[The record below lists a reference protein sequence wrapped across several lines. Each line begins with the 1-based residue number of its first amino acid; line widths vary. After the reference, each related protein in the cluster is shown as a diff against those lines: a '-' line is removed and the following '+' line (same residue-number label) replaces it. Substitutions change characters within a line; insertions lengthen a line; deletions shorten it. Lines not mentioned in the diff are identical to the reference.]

1 MPPTHEAAH
10 ARRVLNVAQGHWP
23 SGTAATDPN
32 IASSW
37 RRCLDMYALD
47 PGARMSPR
55 VLASS
60 QLRERRNAMERLRSV
75 SLPVL
80 ERLQRQLMNPRQAVL
95 LTAPDGVIVES
106 RLHDGT
112 REDFH
117 RAGLWPGAD
126 WSESCE
132 GTNGIGTC
140 VVERAPVIICQQ
152 DHFRALHTPLTCT
165 ASPVFAPQGDLLAV
179 IDVSSTTADVTRQ
192 SQFHTLAL
200 VNLSAK
206 VVESEYFFQHY
217 RDEWL
222 LQLQEQADHL
232 GGFAQALLAFDDAG
246 RVLAANQSA
255 LNCLGATRDEI
266 VGTRVDRWFA
276 HTLDTLFAQAHR
288 SPAACWP
295 IRTNAGEP
303 LLAMLRAPSRVVRR
317 APNPTG
323 APGMPAH
330 ADTAREPT
338 VAPFAD
344 PALAREFSRACRVF
358 AHDVPVLIRGE
369 TGSGKEVFARAV
381 HAASARAS
389 GPFVA
394 LNCAAI
400 PESLIESELF
410 GYVGGSFTGA
420 RKEGMNGKLWQAN
433 GGTLFLDEIGDM
445 PFAMQTRLL
454 RVLEERMVSP
464 LGGGE
469 PMPLDI
475 RVLSA
480 THRDLPA
487 RIAER
492 EFREDLFYRLNGLE
506 VSVPPLR
513 EREDEVDLI
522 ERLLAQA
529 SVQAPDS
536 PTHVTDAARACL
548 CRYTWPGNVRQ
559 LRSVIRT
566 LVALSENGVITLDD
580 LPAELRE
587 AAMMPPVG
595 GAADAA
601 GGAYVGEA
609 TGAMGTTAATKVMEA
624 AVEAPLEAA
633 ERQALRAA
641 LDACHGQVSATARR
655 LGVSRNT
662 LYRKLR
668 RFGLLRG

>member
-1 MPPTHEAAH
+1 MPPTSESAH
-10 ARRVLNVAQGHWP
+10 ARRVLNVAQGHLS
-23 SGTAATDPN
+23 SGAAATDPN

-37 RRCLDMYALD
+37 RRCLDTHALD
-47 PGARMSPR
+47 PGARMAPR
-55 VLASS
+55 VLESS
-60 QLRERRNAMERLRSV
+60 QLRERRDTLERLRSV
-75 SLPVL
+75 SMPVL

-112 REDFH
+112 RDDFH

-140 VVERAPVIICQQ
+140 AVERAPVIICQQ

-165 ASPVFAPQGDLLAV
+165 ASPVFTPQGELLAV
-179 IDVSSTTADVTRQ
+179 IDVSSTSTDVTRQ

-217 RDEWL
+217 RNEWL

-255 LNCLGATRDEI
+255 LNRLGVTRDDI

-276 HTLDTLFAQAHR
+276 QTLDALFAQAHP
-288 SPAACWP
+288 SPSACWP
-295 IRTNAGEP
+295 IRTQAGET
-303 LLAMLRAPSRVVRR
+303 LLAMLRAPTRSVQRVARLPDTVSR
-317 APNPTG
+317 APV
-323 APGMPAH
+323 AP
-330 ADTAREPT
+330 

-344 PALAREFSRACRVF
+344 PTLSREFSRACRVF

-381 HAASARAS
+381 HAASARSS

-454 RVLEERMVSP
+454 RVLEDRMVSP

-469 PMPLDI
+469 AVALDI

-480 THRDLPA
+480 THRDLSE

-492 EFREDLFYRLNGLE
+492 QFREDLFYRLSGLE
-506 VSVPPLR
+506 VTVPPLR
-513 EREDEVDLI
+513 DREDKRDLI
-522 ERLLAQA
+522 SQLLAQ
-529 SVQAPDS
+529 
-536 PTHVTDAARACL
+536 THEQGRTTLTAITDVTDEVQDRL
-548 CRYTWPGNVRQ
+548 CAYAWPGNVRQ
-559 LRSVIRT
+559 MRSVIRT
-566 LVALSENGVITLDD
+566 LVALSEHGVITLDD
-580 LPAELRE
+580 LPDELR
-587 AAMMPPVG
+587 
-595 GAADAA
+595 DAQ
-601 GGAYVGEA
+601 GEA
-609 TGAMGTTAATKVMEA
+609 SADPSTDAPF
-624 AVEAPLEAA
+624 EAPLEAA
-633 ERQALRAA
+633 ERQALRAT
-641 LDACHGQVSATARR
+641 LDACQGQVSAAARK

>member
-1 MPPTHEAAH
+1 MPAKTESAH
-10 ARRVLNVAQGHWP
+10 ARRVLDVVQGHVT
-23 SGTAATDPN
+23 SFATATDPN
-32 IASSW
+32 IANSW
-37 RRCLDMYALD
+37 RRCLDTYALD
-47 PGARMSPR
+47 PGARMTPR
-55 VLASS
+55 VLAST
-60 QLRERRNAMERLRSV
+60 QLRERRSAMERLCHV
-75 SLPVL
+75 SMPVL
-80 ERLQRQLMNPRQAVL
+80 ERLQRQLMNPGQAVL
-95 LTAPDGVIVES
+95 LTAPDGVIVDA

-112 REDFH
+112 RDDFH

-165 ASPVFAPQGDLLAV
+165 ASPVFAPQGELLAV
-179 IDVSSTTADVTRQ
+179 IDVSTTSTDVTRQ

-206 VVESEYFFQHY
+206 VVERDYFFQHY

-222 LQLQEQADHL
+222 LQLQEPADHL
-232 GGFAQALLAFDDAG
+232 GDFAQALIAFDDAG
-246 RVLAANQSA
+246 RILAANQSA
-255 LNCLGATRDEI
+255 LNRLGVARDAL

-276 HTLDTLFAQAHR
+276 QTLDAMLAQAHPTP
-288 SPAACWP
+288 SAYWP
-295 IRTNAGEP
+295 IRTQMGEA
-303 LLAMLRAPSRVVRR
+303 LVAMVRSPLRAVRR
-317 APNPTG
+317 VTRSASAPAEVST
-323 APGMPAH
+323 
-330 ADTAREPT
+330 E
-338 VAPFAD
+338 PFAD
-344 PALAREFSRACRVF
+344 AVLAREFSRACRVF

-420 RKEGMNGKLWQAN
+420 RKEGMAGKLWQAN

-454 RVLEERMVSP
+454 RVLEDRRVSP

-469 PMPLDI
+469 PVPLDI

-480 THRDLPA
+480 THRDLSE

-492 EFREDLFYRLNGLE
+492 QFREDLFYRLSGLE
-506 VSVPPLR
+506 VCVPPLR
-513 EREDEVDLI
+513 ERDDRRDVMQT
-522 ERLLAQA
+522 LLAQA
-529 SVQAPDS
+529 CPQDPIR
-536 PTHVTDAARACL
+536 VTDAARDRL
-548 CRYTWPGNVRQ
+548 CAYPWPGNVRQ
-559 LRSVIRT
+559 MRSVIRT
-566 LVALSENGVITLDD
+566 LVALSERGVITLDD
-580 LPAELRE
+580 LPDALR
-587 AAMMPPVG
+587 
-595 GAADAA
+595 DAP
-601 GGAYVGEA
+601 GRPSVDRPE
-609 TGAMGTTAATKVMEA
+609 
-624 AVEAPLEAA
+624 EAPLEAA
-633 ERQALRAA
+633 ERQALRTT
-641 LDACHGQVSATARR
+641 LDACQGQVSAAARK

-662 LYRKLR
+662 LYRKLK

>member
-1 MPPTHEAAH
+1 MPPTTESAH
-10 ARRVLNVAQGHWP
+10 ARRVLSVAQGQP
-23 SGTAATDPN
+23 PAGGAATDPN

-37 RRCLDMYALD
+37 RRCLDTHALD
-47 PGARMSPR
+47 PGARMAPR
-55 VLASS
+55 VLESS
-60 QLRERRNAMERLRSV
+60 QLRERRSAMERLRHV
-75 SLPVL
+75 SMPVL

-95 LTAPDGVIVES
+95 LTAPDGVIVDS

-112 REDFH
+112 RDAFH

-140 VVERAPVIICQQ
+140 AVERAPVIICQQ

-165 ASPVFAPQGDLLAV
+165 ASPVFAPQGELLAV

-255 LNCLGATRDEI
+255 LNCLGATREEI
-266 VGTRVDRWFA
+266 VGTRIDRWFA
-276 HTLDTLFAQAHR
+276 QTLDALVAQAHP
-288 SPAACWP
+288 SPSACWP
-295 IRTNAGEP
+295 IRTSTGEA
-303 LLAMLRAPSRVVRR
+303 LLAMLRSPARANRGLPGTSGTSNVVSK
-317 APNPTG
+317 
-323 APGMPAH
+323 PA
-330 ADTAREPT
+330 ARET
-338 VAPFAD
+338 IAPFTD
-344 PALAREFSRACRVF
+344 PALSRAFSRACRVF

-381 HAASARAS
+381 HEGSARSA

-469 PMPLDI
+469 PVPLDI

-480 THRDLPA
+480 THRDLA
-487 RIAER
+487 ERIAER
-492 EFREDLFYRLNGLE
+492 QFREDLFYRLSGLE
-506 VSVPPLR
+506 VTVPPLR
-513 EREDEVDLI
+513 EREDKIDLI
-522 ERLLAQA
+522 QRLLAQA
-529 SVQAPDS
+529 GAHGQHGAIEL
-536 PTHVTDAARACL
+536 TQDAQACL
-548 CRYTWPGNVRQ
+548 CGYGWPGNVRQ
-559 LRSVIRT
+559 MRSVIRT
-566 LVALSENGVITLDD
+566 LVALSENGIVTLDD
-580 LPAELRE
+580 LPDELRE
-587 AAMMPPVG
+587 AQALIDVRMSV
-595 GAADAA
+595 DASSD
-601 GGAYVGEA
+601 EPL
-609 TGAMGTTAATKVMEA
+609 
-624 AVEAPLEAA
+624 EAPLEAA

-641 LDACHGQVSATARR
+641 LDACQGQVSAAARR

>member
-1 MPPTHEAAH
+1 MPPSTESAH
-10 ARRVLNVAQGHWP
+10 ARRVLRVLQGQP
-23 SGTAATDPN
+23 PAGGAATDPN

-37 RRCLDMYALD
+37 RRCLDTHALD
-47 PGARMSPR
+47 PGARMAPR
-55 VLASS
+55 VLESS
-60 QLRERRNAMERLRSV
+60 QLRERRSALACLRSV
-75 SLPVL
+75 SMPVL

-95 LTAPDGVIVES
+95 LTAPDGVIVDS

-112 REDFH
+112 RDDFH

-126 WSESCE
+126 WSESSE

-140 VVERAPVIICQQ
+140 AVERAPVIICQQ

-179 IDVSSTTADVTRQ
+179 IDVSCTTADVTRQ

-222 LQLQEQADHL
+222 LQLQEQPDHL

-246 RVLAANQSA
+246 HVLAANQSA
-255 LNCLGATRDEI
+255 LNCLGATREEI
-266 VGTRVDRWFA
+266 VGTRIDRWFA
-276 HTLDTLFAQAHR
+276 QTLDTLLAQAH
-288 SPAACWP
+288 PAPSACWP
-295 IRTNAGEP
+295 IRTHAGAP
-303 LLAMLRAPSRVVRR
+303 LLAMLRAPARAARR
-317 APNPTG
+317 GGPSG
-323 APGMPAH
+323 GPGMPGAGRH
-330 ADTAREPT
+330 ALAQVTAD
-338 VAPFAD
+338 PFAD
-344 PALAREFSRACRVF
+344 PALARAFSRACRVF
-358 AHDVPVLIRGE
+358 SHDVPVLIRGE

-381 HAASARAS
+381 HAASARS
-389 GPFVA
+389 DGPFVA

-454 RVLEERMVSP
+454 RVLEDRMVSP

-469 PMPLDI
+469 AVPLDI

-480 THRDLPA
+480 THRDLA
-487 RIAER
+487 ERIAER
-492 EFREDLFYRLNGLE
+492 QFREDLFYRLSGLE
-506 VSVPPLR
+506 VTVPPLR
-513 EREDEVDLI
+513 EREDKLDLI
-522 ERLLAQA
+522 RRLLAQA
-529 SVQAPDS
+529 GANDQHGAIHL
-536 PTHVTDAARACL
+536 TEDAQDGL
-548 CRYTWPGNVRQ
+548 CRYAWPGNVRQ
-559 LRSVIRT
+559 MRSVIRT
-566 LVALSENGVITLDD
+566 LAALSENGVVTLDD
-580 LPAELRE
+580 LPDEVRN
-587 AAMMPPVG
+587 AATS
-595 GAADAA
+595 DAA
-601 GGAYVGEA
+601 PPDDPA
-609 TGAMGTTAATKVMEA
+609 
-624 AVEAPLEAA
+624 EAPLEAA

-641 LDACHGQVSATARR
+641 LDACQGQVSAAARR

>member
-1 MPPTHEAAH
+1 MPASTQAAH
-10 ARRVLNVAQGHWP
+10 ARRVLNVAQGHLP
-23 SGTAATDPN
+23 SGSVATDPN

-37 RRCLDMYALD
+37 RRCLDTHALD
-47 PGARMSPR
+47 PGARMAPR
-55 VLASS
+55 VLESS
-60 QLRERRNAMERLRSV
+60 QLRERRSAMERLRNV
-75 SLPVL
+75 SMPVL

-95 LTAPDGVIVES
+95 LTAPDGVIVDS

-112 REDFH
+112 RDDFH

-140 VVERAPVIICQQ
+140 AVERAPVIICQQ

-179 IDVSSTTADVTRQ
+179 IDVSSTSTDLTRQ

-222 LQLQEQADHL
+222 LQWQEQADHL

-246 RVLAANQSA
+246 HVLAANQSA
-255 LNCLGATRDEI
+255 LNCLGVTRDAL
-266 VGTRVDRWFA
+266 VGTRVDRWFVQ
-276 HTLDTLFAQAHR
+276 TLDALLARAHP
-288 SPAACWP
+288 SPSACWP
-295 IRTNAGEP
+295 LHANTGANAGES
-303 LLAMLRAPSRVVRR
+303 LLAMLRAPARVLRR
-317 APNPTG
+317 APSVSRPAPEVVTQPFSDPT
-323 APGMPAH
+323 
-330 ADTAREPT
+330 
-338 VAPFAD
+338 
-344 PALAREFSRACRVF
+344 LARAFSKACRVF

-381 HAASARAS
+381 HAASARS
-389 GPFVA
+389 GGPFVA

-420 RKEGMNGKLWQAN
+420 RKEGMAGKLWQAN

-454 RVLEERMVSP
+454 RVLEDRMVSP

-469 PMPLDI
+469 PVPLDI

-480 THRDLPA
+480 THRDLYA
-487 RIAER
+487 RIDER
-492 EFREDLFYRLNGLE
+492 LFREDLLYRLSGLE
-506 VSVPPLR
+506 VTVPPLR
-513 EREDEVDLI
+513 EREDKAEVI
-522 ERLLAQA
+522 RRLFAQA
-529 SVQAPDS
+529 ESMGHGPAV
-536 PTHVTDAARACL
+536 HVTPATLDRL
-548 CRYTWPGNVRQ
+548 CHHTWPGNVRQ

-566 LVALSENGVITLDD
+566 LVALSENGVVTVDD
-580 LPAELRE
+580 LPDELRE
-587 AAMMPPVG
+587 ADIAM
-595 GAADAA
+595 ADVSPSDSPAD
-601 GGAYVGEA
+601 GL
-609 TGAMGTTAATKVMEA
+609 T
-624 AVEAPLEAA
+624 EAPLEAA

-641 LDACHGQVSATARR
+641 LDACQGQVSAAARR

>member
-1 MPPTHEAAH
+1 MPAKTESAH
-10 ARRVLNVAQGHWP
+10 ARRVLDVVQGHLT
-23 SGTAATDPN
+23 SVATATDPN

-37 RRCLDMYALD
+37 RRCLDTYALD
-47 PGARMSPR
+47 PGARMTPR

-60 QLRERRNAMERLRSV
+60 QLRERRSAMERLCHV
-75 SLPVL
+75 SMPVL

-95 LTAPDGVIVES
+95 LTAPDGVIVDS
-106 RLHDGT
+106 RLHDDT
-112 REDFH
+112 RDDFH

-179 IDVSSTTADVTRQ
+179 IDVSSTSADETRQ

-206 VVESEYFFQHY
+206 VVERDYFFQHY

-222 LQLQEQADHL
+222 LQLQEPGDHL
-232 GGFAQALLAFDDAG
+232 GDFAQALLAFDDTG
-246 RVLAANQSA
+246 HILAANQSA
-255 LNCLGATRDEI
+255 LNRLGATRDVL

-276 HTLDTLFAQAHR
+276 QALDTLFAQAH
-288 SPAACWP
+288 PAPSACWP
-295 IRTNAGEP
+295 IRTHTGEALVARVRSP
-303 LLAMLRAPSRVVRR
+303 LRAARR
-317 APNPTG
+317 GTRAVSVPHE
-323 APGMPAH
+323 AAV
-330 ADTAREPT
+330 EP
-338 VAPFAD
+338 FSD
-344 PALAREFSRACRVF
+344 PVLAREFSRACRVF

-420 RKEGMNGKLWQAN
+420 RKEGMAGKLWQAN

-454 RVLEERMVSP
+454 RVLEDRRVSP

-469 PMPLDI
+469 PVPLDI

-480 THRDLPA
+480 THRDLHE

-492 EFREDLFYRLNGLE
+492 QFREDLFYRLSGLE
-506 VSVPPLR
+506 VRVPSLR
-513 EREDEVDLI
+513 ERDDKVDVMHT
-522 ERLLAQA
+522 LLAQA
-529 SVQAPDS
+529 CPQGPIGL
-536 PTHVTDAARACL
+536 TDAARDRL
-548 CRYTWPGNVRQ
+548 CAYPWPGNVRQ
-559 LRSVIRT
+559 MRSVIRT
-566 LVALSENGVITLDD
+566 LVALSERGVITLDD
-580 LPAELRE
+580 LPDALRD
-587 AAMMPPVG
+587 APGLPPI
-595 GAADAA
+595 DPP
-601 GGAYVGEA
+601 
-609 TGAMGTTAATKVMEA
+609 T
-624 AVEAPLEAA
+624 EAPLEAA
-633 ERQALRAA
+633 ERQALRTT
-641 LDACHGQVSATARR
+641 LDACQGQVSAAARK

-662 LYRKLR
+662 LYRKLK

>member
-1 MPPTHEAAH
+1 MPANTQSAH
-10 ARRVLNVAQGHWP
+10 ARRVLNVVQGHA
-23 SGTAATDPN
+23 SHGAAATDPN
-32 IASSW
+32 IADSW
-37 RRCLDMYALD
+37 RRCLDTHALD
-47 PGARMSPR
+47 PGARMAPR
-55 VLASS
+55 VLESA
-60 QLRERRNAMERLRSV
+60 QLRERRNAMERLRNV
-75 SLPVL
+75 STPVL
-80 ERLQRQLMNPRQAVL
+80 ERLQRQLMNPHQAVL
-95 LTAPDGVIVES
+95 LTAPDGVIVDS
-106 RLHDGT
+106 RLHDGK
-112 REDFH
+112 RDDFL

-179 IDVSSTTADVTRQ
+179 IDVSSTSADLTRQ

-206 VVESEYFFQHY
+206 VVESEYFFLHY

-232 GGFAQALLAFDDAG
+232 GGFAQALIAFDDTG

-255 LNCLGATRDEI
+255 LNRLGATRDEI
-266 VGTRVDRWFA
+266 VGTRVDRWFTQ
-276 HTLDTLFAQAHR
+276 TLDALLAQAHPTP
-288 SPAACWP
+288 STCWP
-295 IRTNAGEP
+295 IRTQAGEP
-303 LLAMLRAPSRVVRR
+303 LLAMVRAPLRAVRR
-317 APNPTG
+317 VSRLPTPAQETTAP
-323 APGMPAH
+323 A
-330 ADTAREPT
+330 
-338 VAPFAD
+338 FSD

-381 HAASARAS
+381 HMASARAN

-454 RVLEERMVSP
+454 RVLEDRRVSP

-469 PMPLDI
+469 PVPLDI
-475 RVLSA
+475 RILSA
-480 THRDLPA
+480 THRNLA
-487 RIAER
+487 ERIAER
-492 EFREDLFYRLNGLE
+492 QFREDLFYRLSGLE
-506 VSVPPLR
+506 VGVPPLR
-513 EREDEVDLI
+513 ERADKIDLI
-522 ERLLAQA
+522 QRLLAQA
-529 SVQAPDS
+529 CEQGRI
-536 PTHVTDAARACL
+536 TLTDAAQDRL
-548 CRYTWPGNVRQ
+548 CAYAWPGNVRQ
-559 LRSVIRT
+559 MRSVIRT
-566 LVALSENGVITLDD
+566 LVALSESGVITLDD
-580 LPAELRE
+580 LPDELRE
-587 AAMMPPVG
+587 AAPVLSV
-595 GAADAA
+595 AAP
-601 GGAYVGEA
+601 
-609 TGAMGTTAATKVMEA
+609 T
-624 AVEAPLEAA
+624 EAPLEAA
-633 ERQALRAA
+633 ERQALRAT
-641 LDACHGQVSATARR
+641 LDACQGQVSAAARK

-662 LYRKLR
+662 LYRKLK

>member
-1 MPPTHEAAH
+1 MPPTAESAH
-10 ARRVLNVAQGHWP
+10 ARRVLNVAQGHQP
-23 SGTAATDPN
+23 SGVAATDPN

-37 RRCLDMYALD
+37 RRCLDTHALD
-47 PGARMSPR
+47 PGARMAPR

-60 QLRERRNAMERLRSV
+60 QLRERRSALECLRSV
-75 SLPVL
+75 SMPVL

-106 RLHDGT
+106 RLHDGS
-112 REDFH
+112 RDDFH

-152 DHFRALHTPLTCT
+152 EHFRALHTPLTCT
-165 ASPVFAPQGDLLAV
+165 ASPVFAPQGELLAV
-179 IDVSSTTADVTRQ
+179 IDVSSTSTDVTRQ

-206 VVESEYFFQHY
+206 LVESEYFFQHY
-217 RDEWL
+217 RNEWL

-232 GGFAQALLAFDDAG
+232 GGFAQALLAFDDSG
-246 RVLAANQSA
+246 RVFAANQSA
-255 LNCLGATRDEI
+255 LNRLGVTRDAI

-276 HTLDTLFAQAHR
+276 QTLDALLAQAHP
-288 SPAACWP
+288 SPSACWP
-295 IRTNAGEP
+295 IRTHTGEL
-303 LLAMLRAPSRVVRR
+303 LLAMLRAPARAVRR
-317 APNPTG
+317 VTRLPDAVPTT
-323 APGMPAH
+323 PP
-330 ADTAREPT
+330 E
-338 VAPFAD
+338 PFAD

-420 RKEGMNGKLWQAN
+420 RKEGMHGKLWQAN

-454 RVLEERMVSP
+454 RVLEDRMVMP

-469 PMPLDI
+469 PVPLDI

-480 THRDLPA
+480 THRDLSE
-487 RIAER
+487 RIAQR
-492 EFREDLFYRLNGLE
+492 QFREDLFYRLSGLE
-506 VSVPPLR
+506 ITVPPLR
-513 EREDEVDLI
+513 EREDKLDLI
-522 ERLLAQA
+522 RRLLAQTRTGTPGQGGA
-529 SVQAPDS
+529 VSV
-536 PTHVTDAARACL
+536 TEAAQDRL
-548 CRYTWPGNVRQ
+548 CTYAWPGNVRQ
-559 LRSVIRT
+559 MRSVIRT
-566 LVALSENGVITLDD
+566 LVALSENGVITFDD
-580 LPAELRE
+580 LPNELR
-587 AAMMPPVG
+587 
-595 GAADAA
+595 DAQVVA
-601 GGAYVGEA
+601 L
-609 TGAMGTTAATKVMEA
+609 MGSSGSSAERPE
-624 AVEAPLEAA
+624 EAPLDAA

-641 LDACHGQVSATARR
+641 LDACQGQVSAAARR

-662 LYRKLR
+662 LYRKLK

>member
-1 MPPTHEAAH
+1 
-10 ARRVLNVAQGHWP
+10 LNVVQGDMA
-23 SGTAATDPN
+23 SAVAATDPN

-37 RRCLDMYALD
+37 RRCFDEHALD
-47 PGARMSPR
+47 PGARMAPR
-55 VLASS
+55 VLESS
-60 QLRERRNAMERLRSV
+60 QLRERRNAMERLRHV
-75 SLPVL
+75 SMPVL
-80 ERLQRQLMNPRQAVL
+80 ERLQRQLTHPDQAVL
-95 LTAPDGVIVES
+95 LTGPDGVIVDS
-106 RLHDGT
+106 RLHERSRDA
-112 REDFH
+112 FH

-165 ASPVFAPQGDLLAV
+165 ASPVFAPQGELLAV
-179 IDVSSTTADVTRQ
+179 IDVSSTSADVTRQ

-206 VVESEYFFQHY
+206 VVESEYFFQQY

-232 GGFAQALLAFDDAG
+232 GGFAQALIAFDDAG

-255 LNCLGATRDEI
+255 LNRLGLTRGEI
-266 VGTRVDRWFA
+266 VGSRIDRWFA
-276 HTLDTLFAQAHR
+276 PTLDSLFAQGH
-288 SPAACWP
+288 PAPSTCWP
-295 IRTNAGEP
+295 IRTHTSEL
-303 LLAMLRAPSRVVRR
+303 LLAMVRAPSRAAIRATRR
-317 APNPTG
+317 TDG
-323 APGMPAH
+323 LPA
-330 ADTAREPT
+330 AAAQA
-338 VAPFAD
+338 VAKPFAD
-344 PALAREFSRACRVF
+344 PALAQAFSRACRVF

-381 HAASARAS
+381 HEASARAN

-454 RVLEERMVSP
+454 RVLEERMVVP

-469 PMPLDI
+469 PVPLDI
-475 RVLSA
+475 RILSA
-480 THRDLPA
+480 THRDLSE

-492 EFREDLFYRLNGLE
+492 QFREDLFYRLSGLE
-506 VSVPPLR
+506 VNVPPLR
-513 EREDEVDLI
+513 EREDKIDLI
-522 ERLLAQA
+522 QRLLSQA
-529 SVQAPDS
+529 RTDGPIRVTPAVQD
-536 PTHVTDAARACL
+536 RL
-548 CRYTWPGNVRQ
+548 CAYAWPGNVRQ
-559 LRSVIRT
+559 MRSVIRT
-566 LVALSENGVITLDD
+566 LVALCESGVVTLED
-580 LPAELRE
+580 LPDELRE
-587 AAMMPPVG
+587 ADVSPPG
-595 GAADAA
+595 SDAPAASAD
-601 GGAYVGEA
+601 
-609 TGAMGTTAATKVMEA
+609 
-624 AVEAPLEAA
+624 APLELA

-641 LDACHGQVSATARR
+641 LDACQGQVSAAARK

-662 LYRKLR
+662 LYRKLK
-668 RFGLLRG
+668 RFGLLRA

>member
-1 MPPTHEAAH
+1 MPVNTESAH
-10 ARRVLNVAQGHWP
+10 ARRVLSVAQGRP
-23 SGTAATDPN
+23 APGAAETDPN

-37 RRCLDMYALD
+37 RRCLDAHALD
-47 PGARMSPR
+47 PGARMAPR

-60 QLRERRNAMERLRSV
+60 ELRERRSAMEQLRSV
-75 SLPVL
+75 SMPVL
-80 ERLQRQLMNPRQAVL
+80 ERLQRQLMNPHQAVL
-95 LTAPDGVIVES
+95 LTAPDGVIVDS

-112 REDFH
+112 RDDFH

-140 VVERAPVIICQQ
+140 AVERTPVIICQQ

-165 ASPVFAPQGDLLAV
+165 ASPVFAPHGDLLAV
-179 IDVSSTTADVTRQ
+179 IDVSSTRADLTRQ

-232 GGFAQALLAFDDAG
+232 GGFAQALVAFDDAG
-246 RVLAANQSA
+246 RVLAVNQSA
-255 LNCLGATRDEI
+255 LNRLGTTREGI

-276 HTLDTLFAQAHR
+276 QPLDALFAQAH
-288 SPAACWP
+288 PTPGACWP
-295 IRTNAGEP
+295 IRTHTGEA
-303 LLAMLRAPSRVVRR
+303 LLAMVRAPLRSVR
-317 APNPTG
+317 APR
-323 APGMPAH
+323 ASPG
-330 ADTAREPT
+330 TATTLHGER
-338 VAPFAD
+338 VKPFAD
-344 PALAREFSRACRVF
+344 ATLAQAFSRACRVF

-469 PMPLDI
+469 PVALDI

-480 THRDLPA
+480 THRDLSE
-487 RIAER
+487 RIAAR
-492 EFREDLFYRLNGLE
+492 EFREDLFYRLSGLE

-513 EREDEVDLI
+513 EREDKRDLI
-522 ERLLAQA
+522 FQLLSQTDAHGRIALTDEAQERLCAYA
-529 SVQAPDS
+529 
-536 PTHVTDAARACL
+536 
-548 CRYTWPGNVRQ
+548 WPGNVRQ
-559 LRSVIRT
+559 MRSVIRT
-566 LVALSENGVITLDD
+566 LVALSEQDVITVDD
-580 LPAELRE
+580 LPQALRE
-587 AAMMPPVG
+587 ARGSMP
-595 GAADAA
+595 
-601 GGAYVGEA
+601 
-609 TGAMGTTAATKVMEA
+609 TGAGPEVPT
-624 AVEAPLEAA
+624 EAPLEAA
-633 ERQALRAA
+633 ERQALRAT
-641 LDACHGQVSATARR
+641 LDACQGQVSAAARK

>member
-1 MPPTHEAAH
+1 MPAKTESAH
-10 ARRVLNVAQGHWP
+10 ARRVLSVAQGHLT
-23 SGTAATDPN
+23 SVASVTDPS
-32 IASSW
+32 IANSW
-37 RRCLDMYALD
+37 RRCLDTHALD
-47 PGARMSPR
+47 PGARMAPH

-60 QLRERRNAMERLRSV
+60 ELRERRSAMERLRNV
-75 SLPVL
+75 SMPVL
-80 ERLQRQLMNPRQAVL
+80 ERLQRQLMNPGQAVL
-95 LTAPDGVIVES
+95 LTAPDGVIVDS
-106 RLHDGT
+106 RLHDDT
-112 REDFH
+112 RDDFH

-165 ASPVFAPQGDLLAV
+165 ASPVFAPQGEMLAV
-179 IDVSSTTADVTRQ
+179 IDVSSTSADVTRQ
-192 SQFHTLAL
+192 NQFHTLAL

-206 VVESEYFFQHY
+206 VVESEYFSQHY

-222 LQLQEQADHL
+222 LQLQEQGDHL

-255 LNCLGATRDEI
+255 LNRLGVTREAI

-276 HTLDTLFAQAHR
+276 QTLDALFAQAHR
-288 SPAACWP
+288 APSACWP
-295 IRTNAGEP
+295 IRTHTGEA
-303 LLAMLRAPSRVVRR
+303 LLAMVRAPLRAVRR
-317 APNPTG
+317 VTS
-323 APGMPAH
+323 PASPSH
-330 ADTAREPT
+330 DVPA
-338 VAPFAD
+338 APFSD

-358 AHDVPVLIRGE
+358 AHDVPILIRGE

-381 HAASARAS
+381 HAASARAG

-420 RKEGMNGKLWQAN
+420 RKEGMAGKLWQAN

-454 RVLEERMVSP
+454 RVLEERRVSP

-469 PMPLDI
+469 PVPLDI

-480 THRDLPA
+480 THRDLA
-487 RIAER
+487 ERIAER
-492 EFREDLFYRLNGLE
+492 HFREDLFYRLSGLQ
-506 VSVPPLR
+506 VSMPPLR
-513 EREDEVDLI
+513 ERDDKLDLI
-522 ERLLAQA
+522 QKLLAQA
-529 SVQAPDS
+529 YAQSGI
-536 PTHVTDAARACL
+536 TMTDAAQDRL
-548 CRYTWPGNVRQ
+548 CAYSWPGNVRQ
-559 LRSVIRT
+559 MRSVIRT
-566 LVALSENGVITLDD
+566 LVALSERGVITLDD
-580 LPAELRE
+580 LPDELRE
-587 AAMMPPVG
+587 A
-595 GAADAA
+595 DAT
-601 GGAYVGEA
+601 VS
-609 TGAMGTTAATKVMEA
+609 TGAVTDVPR
-624 AVEAPLEAA
+624 EAPLEAA

-641 LDACHGQVSATARR
+641 LDACQGQVSAAARK

-668 RFGLLRG
+668 RFGLLRN

>member
-1 MPPTHEAAH
+1 MPATPEFAH
-10 ARRVLNVAQGHWP
+10 ARRVLNVVQGDAT
-23 SGTAATDPN
+23 SAVAATDPN

-37 RRCLDMYALD
+37 RRCLDEHALD
-47 PGARMSPR
+47 PGARMAPR

-60 QLRERRNAMERLRSV
+60 ELRERRHAMERLRHV
-75 SLPVL
+75 SMPVL
-80 ERLQRQLMNPRQAVL
+80 ERLQRQLTHPDQAVL
-95 LTAPDGVIVES
+95 LTGPDGVIVDS
-106 RLHDGT
+106 RLHD
-112 REDFH
+112 RSRDAFH

-126 WSESCE
+126 WSESSE

-140 VVERAPVIICQQ
+140 LVERAPVIICRQ
-152 DHFRALHTPLTCT
+152 DHFRALHTSLTCT
-165 ASPVFAPQGDLLAV
+165 ASPVFAPQGELLAV
-179 IDVSSTTADVTRQ
+179 IDVSSTSADVTRQ

-206 VVESEYFFQHY
+206 VVESEYFFQQY

-232 GGFAQALLAFDDAG
+232 GGFAQALIAFDDTG

-255 LNCLGATRDEI
+255 LNRLGATRGEI
-266 VGTRVDRWFA
+266 VGSRIDRWFA
-276 HTLDTLFAQAHR
+276 PTLDSLFAQGH
-288 SPAACWP
+288 PAPNTCWP
-295 IRTNAGEP
+295 IRTHTSEL
-303 LLAMLRAPSRVVRR
+303 LLAMVRAPSRAAVRGPR
-317 APNPTG
+317 RSHEV
-323 APGMPAH
+323 PG
-330 ADTAREPT
+330 
-338 VAPFAD
+338 VAQRKAAKPFAD
-344 PALAREFSRACRVF
+344 PALAQAFARACRVF
-358 AHDVPVLIRGE
+358 AHDVPILIRGE

-381 HAASARAS
+381 HAASARAN

-454 RVLEERMVSP
+454 RVLEERMVMP

-469 PMPLDI
+469 PVPLDI

-487 RIAER
+487 RIVER
-492 EFREDLFYRLNGLE
+492 QFREDLFYRLNGLE

-513 EREDEVDLI
+513 EREDKRELI
-522 ERLLAQA
+522 FHLLSQTHAQGRIALTHEAQERLCAYA
-529 SVQAPDS
+529 
-536 PTHVTDAARACL
+536 
-548 CRYTWPGNVRQ
+548 WPGNVRQ
-559 LRSVIRT
+559 MRSVIRT
-566 LVALSENGVITLDD
+566 LVALCENGVIALGD
-580 LPAELRE
+580 LPDELRE
-587 AAMMPPVG
+587 TDTSRLG
-595 GAADAA
+595 RD
-601 GGAYVGEA
+601 
-609 TGAMGTTAATKVMEA
+609 EA
-624 AVEAPLEAA
+624 ARELEAPLEAA

-641 LDACHGQVSATARR
+641 LDACQGQVSAAARR

-662 LYRKLR
+662 LYRKLK
-668 RFGLLRG
+668 RFGLPRA

>member
-1 MPPTHEAAH
+1 MPANTDSAH
-10 ARRVLNVAQGHWP
+10 ARRVLNVVQGSP
-23 SGTAATDPN
+23 TAAAAETDPN

-37 RRCLDMYALD
+37 RRCLDTHALD
-47 PGARMSPR
+47 PGARMAPR
-55 VLASS
+55 VLTSS
-60 QLRERRNAMERLRSV
+60 QLRDRRSTLERLRNV
-75 SLPVL
+75 STPVL
-80 ERLQRQLMNPRQAVL
+80 ERLQRQLMNPHQAVL
-95 LTAPDGVIVES
+95 LTAPDGVIVDS

-112 REDFH
+112 RDDFL

-179 IDVSSTTADVTRQ
+179 IDVSSTRADVTRQ

-206 VVESEYFFQHY
+206 VVENAYFFQHY

-232 GGFAQALLAFDDAG
+232 GGFAQALLAFDDTG
-246 RVLAANQSA
+246 RVLAANPSA
-255 LNCLGATRDEI
+255 LNRLGVMRDEI
-266 VGTRVDRWFA
+266 VGTQVDRWFSQP
-276 HTLDTLFAQAHR
+276 LDAMFAQAHP
-288 SPAACWP
+288 SPSTCWP
-295 IRTNAGEP
+295 IRTHNGES
-303 LLAMLRAPSRVVRR
+303 LLAMVRAPSRALRAVRQ
-317 APNPTG
+317 PT
-323 APGMPAH
+323 AL
-330 ADTAREPT
+330 ADAT
-338 VAPFAD
+338 VSPFAD
-344 PALAREFSRACRVF
+344 TTLAREFSRACRVF

-381 HAASARAS
+381 HAASTRAG

-445 PFAMQTRLL
+445 PYAMQTRLL

-469 PMPLDI
+469 PVPLDI

-480 THRDLPA
+480 THRDLSE

-492 EFREDLFYRLNGLE
+492 QFREDLFSRLNGLE
-506 VSVPPLR
+506 VIVPPLR
-513 EREDEVDLI
+513 ARDDKPELI
-522 ERLLAQA
+522 SRLLAQVA
-529 SVQAPDS
+529 SARRI
-536 PTHVTDAARACL
+536 TLTEAALARL
-548 CRYTWPGNVRQ
+548 CDFAWPGNVRQ

-566 LVALSENGVITLDD
+566 LVALADQGVITPDD
-580 LPAELRE
+580 LPAELRDTQC
-587 AAMMPPVG
+587 AMS
-595 GAADAA
+595 
-601 GGAYVGEA
+601 
-609 TGAMGTTAATKVMEA
+609 TASPHDRPM
-624 AVEAPLEAA
+624 EAPLEAA

-641 LDACHGQVSATARR
+641 LDACQGQVSAAARK

>member
-1 MPPTHEAAH
+1 MPPITESAH
-10 ARRVLNVAQGHWP
+10 ARRVLNVVQGHAS
-23 SGTAATDPN
+23 SGAGATDPN

-37 RRCLDMYALD
+37 RRCLDTHALD
-47 PGARMSPR
+47 PGAHMAPR

-60 QLRERRNAMERLRSV
+60 QLRDRRHAMERLRTV

-95 LTAPDGVIVES
+95 LTAPDGVIVDS

-112 REDFH
+112 RDDFH

-140 VVERAPVIICQQ
+140 AVERAPVIICQQ
-152 DHFRALHTPLTCT
+152 DHFRARHTPLTCT
-165 ASPVFAPQGDLLAV
+165 ASPVFAPQGELLAV

-200 VNLSAK
+200 VNLTAK

-232 GGFAQALLAFDDAG
+232 GGFAQALIAFDDTG

-266 VGTRVDRWFA
+266 VGTRVDQWFA
-276 HTLDTLFAQAHR
+276 QTLDTLLAQAH
-288 SPAACWP
+288 PAPSACWP
-295 IRTNAGEP
+295 IRTSAGDS
-303 LLAMLRAPSRVVRR
+303 LLAMLRAPARAARR
-317 APNPTG
+317 TRDLPTPSKAP
-323 APGMPAH
+323 PASV
-330 ADTAREPT
+330 A
-338 VAPFAD
+338 APFAD
-344 PALAREFSRACRVF
+344 PALSREFSRACRVF

-381 HAASARAS
+381 HASSARS
-389 GPFVA
+389 GGPFVA

-420 RKEGMNGKLWQAN
+420 RKEGMTGKLWQAN

-454 RVLEERMVSP
+454 RVLEERRVSP

-469 PMPLDI
+469 SVPLDI

-480 THRDLPA
+480 THRDLSA

-492 EFREDLFYRLNGLE
+492 QFREDLFYRLSGLE
-506 VSVPPLR
+506 VTVPPLR
-513 EREDEVDLI
+513 EREDKVDLI

-529 SVQAPDS
+529 CAQGAGGAV
-536 PTHVTDAARACL
+536 HVTEAAQARL
-548 CRYTWPGNVRQ
+548 CNYAWPGNVRQ
-559 LRSVIRT
+559 MRSVIRT
-566 LVALSENGVITLDD
+566 LVALSENGIVTVDE
-580 LPAELRE
+580 LPDALRDAPTVMETGELAR
-587 AAMMPPVG
+587 VG
-595 GAADAA
+595 ATNEADAPP
-601 GGAYVGEA
+601 
-609 TGAMGTTAATKVMEA
+609 
-624 AVEAPLEAA
+624 EAPLEAA

-641 LDACHGQVSATARR
+641 LDACHGQVSAAARR

-668 RFGLLRG
+668 RFGLQRA

>member
-1 MPPTHEAAH
+1 MPANTESAH
-10 ARRVLNVAQGHWP
+10 ARRVLNAVQGH
-23 SGTAATDPN
+23 SLHGAAATDPN
-32 IASSW
+32 IADSW
-37 RRCLDMYALD
+37 RRCLDTHALD
-47 PGARMSPR
+47 PGARMAPR
-55 VLASS
+55 VLESA
-60 QLRERRNAMERLRSV
+60 QLRERRSAMECLRSV
-75 SLPVL
+75 STPVL
-80 ERLQRQLMNPRQAVL
+80 ERLQRQLMNPHQAVL
-95 LTAPDGVIVES
+95 LTAPDGVIVDS
-106 RLHDGT
+106 RLHDGQ
-112 REDFH
+112 RDDFH

-152 DHFRALHTPLTCT
+152 DHFRALHTALTCT
-165 ASPVFAPQGDLLAV
+165 ASPVFAPQGELLAV
-179 IDVSSTTADVTRQ
+179 IDVSSTSADLTRQ

-206 VVESEYFFQHY
+206 VVESEYFFLHY

-232 GGFAQALLAFDDAG
+232 GGFAQALIAFDDAG

-255 LNCLGATRDEI
+255 LNRLGVIRDEI

-276 HTLDTLFAQAHR
+276 QTLDALLAQAH
-288 SPAACWP
+288 PAPSACWP
-295 IRTNAGEP
+295 IRTHHGES
-303 LLAMLRAPSRVVRR
+303 LLAMVRAPHRAARR
-317 APNPTG
+317 IGHLPIPGQETSAP
-323 APGMPAH
+323 
-330 ADTAREPT
+330 
-338 VAPFAD
+338 PFSD

-381 HAASARAS
+381 HAASARAN

-454 RVLEERMVSP
+454 RVLEDRMVSP

-469 PMPLDI
+469 PVPLDI
-475 RVLSA
+475 RILSA
-480 THRDLPA
+480 THRDLSE

-492 EFREDLFYRLNGLE
+492 LFREDLFYRLSGLE
-506 VSVPPLR
+506 VGVPPLR
-513 EREDEVDLI
+513 EREDKIDLI
-522 ERLLAQA
+522 QRLLAQA
-529 SVQAPDS
+529 CEQGRI
-536 PTHVTDAARACL
+536 TVTDAAQDQL
-548 CRYTWPGNVRQ
+548 CAYAWPGNVRQ
-559 LRSVIRT
+559 MRSVIRT
-566 LVALSENGVITLDD
+566 LVALSESGVVTLDD
-580 LPAELRE
+580 LPDELLDVERVAAE
-587 AAMMPPVG
+587 ASQ
-595 GAADAA
+595 
-601 GGAYVGEA
+601 
-609 TGAMGTTAATKVMEA
+609 T
-624 AVEAPLEAA
+624 EAPLEAA
-633 ERQALRAA
+633 ERQALRAT
-641 LDACHGQVSATARR
+641 LDACQGQVSAAARK

-662 LYRKLR
+662 LYRKLK

>member
-1 MPPTHEAAH
+1 MPANTESAH
-10 ARRVLNVAQGHWP
+10 ARRVLNVVQGHTP
-23 SGTAATDPN
+23 SGAAATDPN
-32 IASSW
+32 ITNSW
-37 RRCLDMYALD
+37 RRCLDTHALD
-47 PGARMSPR
+47 PGARMAPR
-55 VLASS
+55 VLEST
-60 QLRERRNAMERLRSV
+60 QLRERRSAMERLRSV
-75 SLPVL
+75 STPVL
-80 ERLQRQLMNPRQAVL
+80 ERLQRQLMNPHQAVL
-95 LTAPDGVIVES
+95 LTAPDGVIVDS
-106 RLHDGT
+106 RLHDG
-112 REDFH
+112 RRDDFH

-140 VVERAPVIICQQ
+140 AVERAPVIICQQ

-179 IDVSSTTADVTRQ
+179 IDVSSTSADLTRQ

-206 VVESEYFFQHY
+206 VVESEYFFLHY

-232 GGFAQALLAFDDAG
+232 GGFAQALIAFDDTG

-255 LNCLGATRDEI
+255 LNRLGSTRDEI
-266 VGTRVDRWFA
+266 VGTRVDQWFA
-276 HTLDTLFAQAHR
+276 QTLDALLAQAHPTP
-288 SPAACWP
+288 SACWP
-295 IRTNAGEP
+295 IRTHTGEA
-303 LLAMLRAPSRVVRR
+303 LLAMVRAPLRAARRVSRLPVPAQDTPVK
-317 APNPTG
+317 PFSDPT
-323 APGMPAH
+323 
-330 ADTAREPT
+330 
-338 VAPFAD
+338 
-344 PALAREFSRACRVF
+344 LARAFSRACRVF

-381 HAASARAS
+381 HTASARAS

-454 RVLEERMVSP
+454 RVLEDRMVSP

-469 PMPLDI
+469 PVPLDI
-475 RVLSA
+475 RILSA
-480 THRDLPA
+480 THRDLSE
-487 RIAER
+487 RITER
-492 EFREDLFYRLNGLE
+492 LFREDLFYRLSGLE

-513 EREDEVDLI
+513 DREDKIDLMQ
-522 ERLLAQA
+522 RLLAQA
-529 SVQAPDS
+529 CEQGR
-536 PTHVTDAARACL
+536 TTVTDAAQDRL
-548 CRYTWPGNVRQ
+548 CAYAWPGNVRQ
-559 LRSVIRT
+559 MRSVIRT
-566 LVALSENGVITLDD
+566 LVALSESGVITPDD
-580 LPAELRE
+580 LPDELRE
-587 AAMMPPVG
+587 AQTRVGAQPP
-595 GAADAA
+595 
-601 GGAYVGEA
+601 
-609 TGAMGTTAATKVMEA
+609 
-624 AVEAPLEAA
+624 VEAPLEAA
-633 ERQALRAA
+633 ERQALRAT
-641 LDACHGQVSATARR
+641 LDACQGQVSAAARK

-662 LYRKLR
+662 LYRKLK